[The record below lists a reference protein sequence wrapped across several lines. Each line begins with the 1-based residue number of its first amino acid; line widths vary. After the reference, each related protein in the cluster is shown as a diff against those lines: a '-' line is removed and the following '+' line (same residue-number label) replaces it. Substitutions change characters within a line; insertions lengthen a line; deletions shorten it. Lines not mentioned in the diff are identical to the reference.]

1 VPAKARLLLAAAL
14 VALVAA
20 AVVGL
25 SLRGHGEEAFVDSV
39 VLVPV
44 VVGQSEQDAIA
55 AIKDAGLQPEVSYDR
70 RIRAV
75 RRGMPRRVVI
85 SQGGSARITSK
96 GQPVRLVVAIAP
108 TRRAK

>member
-1 VPAKARLLLAAAL
+1 LAAAL

-55 AIKDAGLQPEVSYDR
+55 AIKDAGLQPEVSYR
-70 RIRAV
+70 RIRTV

-108 TRRAK
+108 PRRD